1 MFTLGHCIRCTTQG
15 VAFKKIKK
23 NSILSIK
30 HKQIHRQREQ
40 ACGCQEGGEESGMD
54 GEFRVNR
61 CKLLHL

>member
-40 ACGCQEGGEESGMD
+40 ACGCQGVRGQGRDEVGGWG
-54 GEFRVNR
+54 
-61 CKLLHL
+61 